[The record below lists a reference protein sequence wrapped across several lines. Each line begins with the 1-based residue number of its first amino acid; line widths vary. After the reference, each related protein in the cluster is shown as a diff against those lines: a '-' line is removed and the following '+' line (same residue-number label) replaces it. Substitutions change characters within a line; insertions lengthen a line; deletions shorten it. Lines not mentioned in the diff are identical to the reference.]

1 MMTLNEVLD
10 AARASQE
17 VQEALKAHGLTLEA
31 VSVILRFSA
40 PLINEREDILLRA
53 GGLYADLVFD
63 DLTGQV
69 FIEAAQD
76 LEVTEGG

>member
-1 MMTLNEVLD
+1 MTLNDILT

-17 VQEALKAHGLTLEA
+17 VQEALKAHGLDLET
-31 VSVILRFSA
+31 VTVVLRFSA

-63 DLTGQV
+63 ELTGT
-69 FIEAAQD
+69 FHLEAPD
-76 LEVTEGG
+76 LAATEGG

>member
-1 MMTLNEVLD
+1 MTTLSDVLT

-17 VQEALKAHGLTLEA
+17 VQEALKTHGLDLET
-31 VSVILRFSA
+31 VTVVLRFSA

-53 GGLYADLVFD
+53 GGLYADLVYD

-69 FIEAAQD
+69 FIEAAPD
-76 LEVTEGG
+76 LAATEGG